1 MLRGF
6 RWQFLALL
14 VSFCV
19 FMIAL
24 LTRNA
29 PSAIEPTS
37 PPPTATQTSTFA
49 PTDTSIPPTLTVAQ
63 ATPSPANT
71 QPLSPTYREA
81 LVGQVQR
88 INPVFAG
95 LNPVDRDISS
105 LIFEGLI
112 RINEYGEPVPALA
125 TEWVI
130 SGDGLEYVVTLRED
144 VLWQDGLPFTADDV
158 LYTMSILSAP
168 DYPGPSEIREFW
180 QTIETQKLTDRMVR
194 FRLTQPLS
202 SFLSNL
208 SIGILPV
215 HALQG
220 TTAEQLWTHPFNL
233 SPIGTG
239 AYQLNNLYASDGET
253 LDQVE
258 LKLSPVYQ
266 QRPESQRSYSLE
278 TIEFHLFSSFDD
290 AVNAFQSGQV
300 DGLATQQPEQRGQLL
315 ALSNGQVLSS
325 IDPTLGVLIFNWNE
339 EVRFF
344 GDKRVRLALQ
354 QSLDVDNL
362 IEAHLS
368 DVVVADSPLLL
379 NSWAYRSIPNPFNL
393 AEAQAQLTN
402 ANIQLTNIS
411 GTEGTDSLQSFTIL
425 IPQNAGLESLAEAIA
440 QSWRALILDVQVE
453 AVDGET
459 YWSRLE
465 NGEFD
470 TAIVEQQLG
479 TDPDVYRYWDAGQ
492 SPDGL
497 NWGAVNDSTISEVLE
512 SARQD
517 ANGILRAQL
526 YDTFQRT
533 FVDQAIAIPLYY
545 PLFTYVVRNSVQ
557 NVQLGFLASPA
568 DRFRNIGDWVI
579 LLG

>member
-14 VSFCV
+14 VSFSV
-19 FMIAL
+19 FVVAL
-24 LTRNA
+24 LSRNTS
-29 PSAIEPTS
+29 SAIEPT
-37 PPPTATQTSTFA
+37 PPPSTATEASTLA
-49 PTDTSIPPTLTVAQ
+49 PTETSIPPTPTITQ
-63 ATPSPANT
+63 ATPIPVNN
-71 QPLSPTYREA
+71 QPLSPTFREA

-88 INPVFAG
+88 LNPVFAS
-95 LNPVDRDISS
+95 LNSVDRDISS

-125 TEWVI
+125 TDWVI
-130 SGDGLEYVVTLRED
+130 SNDGLEYVLTLRED

-158 LYTMSILSAP
+158 IYTMSILSAP
-168 DYPGPSEIREFW
+168 DYPGPTAIRDFW
-180 QTIETQKLTDRMVR
+180 QTIETQKLTDNMVR

-220 TTAEQLWTHPFNL
+220 TSAEQLWTHPFNL
-233 SPIGTG
+233 APIGTG
-239 AYQLNNLYASDGET
+239 AYQLNNLFASNGET
-253 LDQVE
+253 LDRVE
-258 LKLSPVYQ
+258 LKRSPTYQ
-266 QRPESQRSYSLE
+266 QRPESQTGYSLE
-278 TIEFHLFSSFDD
+278 TIEFHLFTSFDD
-290 AVNAFQSGQV
+290 SVNAFQAGAV
-300 DGLATQQPEQRGQLL
+300 DGVATQLPEQRGQLL
-315 ALSNGQVLSS
+315 SLSNDQVLSS
-325 IDPTLGVLIFNWNE
+325 IDPTLGVLIFNWDE

-354 QSLDVDNL
+354 QALDVDSL
-362 IEAHLS
+362 IEANLS

-379 NSWAYRSIPNPFNL
+379 NSWAYRSVPHRYDL

-402 ANIQLTNIS
+402 ANIQPMNIS
-411 GTEGTDSLQSFTIL
+411 GTEATEALQSFTIL
-425 IPQNAGLESLAEAIA
+425 IPQNEGLDSLADSIA
-440 QSWRALILDVQVE
+440 QSWRALNFDVQVE
-453 AVDGET
+453 AADSQT
-459 YWSRLE
+459 YWTRLD

-470 TAIVEQQLG
+470 TVIVEQQLG

-492 SPDGL
+492 FPDGL
-497 NWGAVNDSTISEVLE
+497 NWGAVNDSMISELLE

-517 ANGILRAQL
+517 ANGVLRAQL
-526 YDTFQRT
+526 YETFQQT